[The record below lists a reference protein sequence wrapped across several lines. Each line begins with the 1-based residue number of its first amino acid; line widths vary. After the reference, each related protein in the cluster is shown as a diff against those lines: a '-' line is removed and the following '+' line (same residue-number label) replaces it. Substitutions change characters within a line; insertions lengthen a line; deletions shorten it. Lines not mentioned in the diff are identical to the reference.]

1 MPLRRGR
8 GQAQAGRD
16 SPPTRPV
23 GGNGKTKW
31 PQAVPLL
38 RAGSIPA
45 LPKLFLPGSVG
56 ERQGSTRTVTQPST
70 RNILRNLV
78 SQVFLHHAFARPPCR
93 GRTSREFFL
102 HFSRQAKGVTK
113 HGILRPPPWRRGLR
127 AWHWYFRAASM
138 DGRSYMAAD
147 RKLRTGRPPFFFWR
161 KEWKSCSTSASSI
174 SCGTTR

>member
-1 MPLRRGR
+1 VPSSAGGTGRFRRTVPDVPLRRGR

-56 ERQGSTRTVTQPST
+56 ERQAALGRPHTAGQ
-70 RNILRNLV
+70 RNTFGNVFV
-78 SQVFLHHAFARPPCR
+78 SEVFLHQAFARQPCR
-93 GRTSREFFL
+93 GRTCREFSL

-113 HGILRPPPWRRGLR
+113 HGIFAAAALAKGAAGMAQVFPRVLHGR
-127 AWHWYFRAASM
+127 AVIY
-138 DGRSYMAAD
+138 G
-147 RKLRTGRPPFFFWR
+147 G
-161 KEWKSCSTSASSI
+161 
-174 SCGTTR
+174 

>member
-1 MPLRRGR
+1 VRFRRTVPDVPLRRGR

-38 RAGSIPA
+38 RAGPIPA
-45 LPKLFLPGSVG
+45 LPKHSLPGSVG
-56 ERQGSTRTVTQPST
+56 ERQAALGRPHTAVQ

-78 SQVFLHHAFARPPCR
+78 SEVFLHHAFARPPCR

-102 HFSRQAKGVTK
+102 RFSRQAKGVTK

-127 AWHWYFRAASM
+127 AWHRYFRAAPM
-138 DGRSYMAAD
+138 DVRSYMAAD
-147 RKLRTGRPPFFFWR
+147 RKLRTGRPPFFFGG
-161 KEWKSCSTSASSI
+161 KNGEAV
-174 SCGTTR
+174 